1 MFEKYSIYARHLHCF
16 RDQHNY
22 ADLSGCP
29 ECFDDVIEGLE
40 SQLIGSNWYVN
51 EHWVLTSELGEWV
64 TRRKVSQSCRS
75 LSDLVEL
82 VVEKSAVTGLFVVE
96 KESHCQSSD
105 ALFEESLRRER
116 RQEKHGYVAQF
127 LEMQ

>member
-1 MFEKYSIYARHLHCF
+1 MKEIRSVFEKYSIHARHLRCS
-16 RDQHNY
+16 RGQHNY

-29 ECFDDVIEGLE
+29 ECFDDVIQELAL
-40 SQLIGSNWYVN
+40 QLINLYWYVN
-51 EHWVLTSELGEWV
+51 ERLELTFGLGEWV

-75 LSDLVEL
+75 QSDLVEL
-82 VVEKSAVTGLFVVE
+82 EVEKFALT
-96 KESHCQSSD
+96 ESHCHLSE

-116 RQEKHGYVAQF
+116 RQEKHGPDAQF